1 MVSFEEIDFANV
13 DLSGANLQ
21 GIILDECKMKHVNL
35 SGADLSGATLNSV
48 TIEDVDLH
56 GANLVRMKY
65 DNTTLQQIA
74 SAISRGEINLEG
86 ATMSD
91 DLLTKLGLK

>member
-1 MVSFEEIDFANV
+1 
-13 DLSGANLQ
+13 
-21 GIILDECKMKHVNL
+21 MKHVNL

-56 GANLVRMKY
+56 GANLARIKY
-65 DNTTLQQIA
+65 DNTTLQQIT

-91 DLLTKLGLK
+91 DLLAKLGRNP